1 METSALSQPLP
12 AALTEGGAGGCRL
25 SRPTVAPFA
34 RALSLLAAFRTDER
48 WLGNSDLV
56 ARTGLPASTV
66 TRIAHSLVTLGY
78 LRHAPERRKFC
89 LAPAVLALGY
99 GTAAQ
104 AEVQVLTNAHMRA
117 FAERHQVHV
126 SLCAR
131 DRLDL
136 VVIDRCE
143 TPALP
148 AALQLAL
155 GSRLGLATS
164 AAGWALLAALPEE
177 ERQYLMQSVP
187 QQAEREWSHL
197 FRRSSEAMGQV
208 REGGF
213 CVAPGGAG
221 QPMTMVAA
229 PVRLQGRAPLALS
242 CMGPAKLMNRNRTLR
257 ELGPALANM
266 AQEIQRQ
273 GLRA

>member
-1 METSALSQPLP
+1 MDVSPLRTHLP
-12 AALTEGGAGGCRL
+12 VAVSEGEVAAGGK

-34 RALSLLAAFRTDER
+34 RALSLLAAFTPHER
-48 WLGNSDLV
+48 WLGNSELV
-56 ARTGLPASTV
+56 VRTGLPASTV

-89 LAPAVLALGY
+89 LASSVLALGY
-99 GTAAQ
+99 GAAAQ
-104 AEVQVLTNAHMRA
+104 SEVQILTNPHMRA
-117 FAERHQVHV
+117 FAKRHQVHV

-148 AALQLAL
+148 ASLQLDL
-155 GSRLGLATS
+155 GTRLGLATS
-164 AAGWALLAALPEE
+164 AAGWALLAVLPEQ
-177 ERQYLMQSVP
+177 ERQYLMQSAVRP
-187 QQAEREWSHL
+187 PAHDWSHL
-197 FRRSSEAMGQV
+197 HRRSNEAMGQV

-221 QPMTMVAA
+221 QPMTIVAA

-242 CMGPAKLMNRNRTLR
+242 CMAPSKLMNRHHTLR
-257 ELGPALANM
+257 ELGPALASM
-266 AQEIQRQ
+266 AREIQRQ
-273 GLRA
+273 EMRA

>member
-1 METSALSQPLP
+1 MEASPLRHPLTPPLSQGNT
-12 AALTEGGAGGCRL
+12 ADGK

-34 RALSLLAAFRTDER
+34 RALSLLSAFMPHER
-48 WLGNSDLV
+48 WLGNSELV
-56 ARTGLPASTV
+56 LRTGLPASTV

-78 LRHAPERRKFC
+78 LHHAPDRRKFR
-89 LAPAVLALGY
+89 LAPSVLALGY
-99 GTAAQ
+99 GAAAQ
-104 AEVQVLTNAHMRA
+104 SEVQVLTNPHMRA
-117 FAERHQVHV
+117 FAEQHQVHV

-148 AALQLAL
+148 ASLQLDL
-155 GSRLGLATS
+155 GTRLGLATS
-164 AAGWALLAALPEE
+164 AAGWALLAALPED
-177 ERQYLMQSVP
+177 ERQYLMQSVVRP
-187 QQAEREWSHL
+187 PAQEWNHL
-197 FRRSSEAMGQV
+197 HRRSNEAMGQV

-213 CVAPGGAG
+213 CVAPGGVG

-242 CMGPAKLMNRNRTLR
+242 CMGPSKLMNRNRTLR

-266 AQEIQRQ
+266 AREIQRQ
-273 GLRA
+273 GLQA